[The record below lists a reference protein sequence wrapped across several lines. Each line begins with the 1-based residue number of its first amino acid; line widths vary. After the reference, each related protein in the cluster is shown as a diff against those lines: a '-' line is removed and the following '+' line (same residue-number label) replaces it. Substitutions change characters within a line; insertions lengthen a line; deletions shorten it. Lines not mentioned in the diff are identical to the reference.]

1 MVESVCCMHKILR
14 NCGYVL
20 RAVFPTEVL
29 GTGIY
34 SSVVFGGSMV
44 LANAVGG
51 LGYYFVLKQEDR
63 LGQALGLVALVLCVI
78 SVFVSGL
85 TGAPQ

>member
-1 MVESVCCMHKILR
+1 MVESVCRTREILR

-34 SSVVFGGSMV
+34 SSVIFGGSMG
-44 LANAVGG
+44 LANAV
-51 LGYYFVLKQEDR
+51 EDDP
-63 LGQALGLVALVLCVI
+63 LSWYPGELVLLICN
-78 SVFVSGL
+78 
-85 TGAPQ
+85 